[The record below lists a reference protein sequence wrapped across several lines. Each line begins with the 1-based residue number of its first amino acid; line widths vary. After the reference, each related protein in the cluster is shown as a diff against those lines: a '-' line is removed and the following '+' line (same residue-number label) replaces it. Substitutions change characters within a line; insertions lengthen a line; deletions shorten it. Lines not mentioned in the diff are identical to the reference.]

1 MGMLAGGWVGPWLH
15 VQVVAEAPIEAIK
28 MHGYLPYQRER
39 GVRFSVSANEVST
52 EHIET
57 CPGTFAWSI
66 PCVAEAGQQII
77 LSITAEQPYV
87 PAEHGSPDR
96 RKLGFILKE
105 IEFRS
110 PALSRPLELAPD
122 TTTVRICPDPVI
134 VVGSPRSGTTA
145 LAESLAQHSQLTTG
159 PESDLLCAMFGQGR
173 LDQIFEVAT
182 GQPHQL
188 LSLEHVD
195 EEQFQRWAVL
205 GLNALLTARSGGK
218 RWVEQS
224 PSNTAVMRQIASAIP
239 GARFVHILR
248 DGRRVVHSMTHS
260 GFYRPWATDF
270 ALACTA
276 WRNFAQGALRF
287 TEAHRA
293 RCIMVANEELSR
305 DPQTGFR
312 TIFAFLGLD
321 DEPAPAEYF
330 RTTRVGSSF
339 ARTTPP
345 SSEPWLE
352 WSAEQQQIFRDIA
365 GPLLDELYSRG
376 LLIEASARPPADEP
390 NRPSPVRR

>member
-1 MGMLAGGWVGPWLH
+1 M
-15 VQVVAEAPIEAIK
+15 
-28 MHGYLPYQRER
+28 PY
-39 GVRFSVSANEVST
+39 A
-52 EHIET
+52 
-57 CPGTFAWSI
+57 A
-66 PCVAEAGQQII
+66 AAGQQIT
-77 LSITAEQPYV
+77 LSIAAERPYI

-96 RKLGFILKE
+96 RQLAFILKE

-110 PALSRPLELAPD
+110 PALSRPLGLAPD
-122 TTTVRICPDPVI
+122 ATTVPICPDPVI
-134 VVGSPRSGTTA
+134 VIGSPRSGTTA

-173 LDQIFEVAT
+173 LDQMFEVAT
-182 GQPHQL
+182 AQPHQL
-188 LSLEHVD
+188 LSLARV
-195 EEQFQRWAVL
+195 EEEEFQRWAVL

-224 PSNTAVMRQIASAIP
+224 PSNTAVMSQIASAIP

-248 DGRRVVHSMTHS
+248 DGRRVVHSMTNS

-287 TEAHRA
+287 TDATPD
-293 RCIMVANEELSR
+293 RCIMIVNEELSR
-305 DPQTGFR
+305 DPAGGFR
-312 TIFAFLGLD
+312 TILAFLGLE
-321 DEPAPAEYF
+321 DEPAPAEFF

-339 ARTTPP
+339 AGTAPP
-345 SSEPWLE
+345 SSEPWLA
-352 WSAEQQQIFRDIA
+352 WSAEQQQTFRDIA

-376 LLIEASARPPADEP
+376 LLIDASARPPADEAMDH
-390 NRPSPVRR
+390 V